1 MDEIAQ
7 AADVRPAGPD
17 DLADI
22 RYIHAASFRL
32 LAGQQFSEE
41 QIAAFATHVYGQHY
55 TRSLSE
61 AIRSRSLLCARLGG
75 ELIGTAGWS
84 AADGFGTAARIRWVF
99 VRPLFTGLGIGR
111 RLVAETELRAGRA
124 GFQAFSAE
132 APLTAVE
139 FFNHLGYEVS
149 SHGMRALPRAEGLP
163 VVFLRKGWT
172 QETSAADSNEAWH

>member
-1 MDEIAQ
+1 MDAMDEIAQ

-61 AIRSRSLLCARLGG
+61 AIRSRSLLGARLGG

-84 AADGFGTAARIRWVF
+84 AADGFGPAGRSAWVF
-99 VRPLFTGLGIGR
+99 VGR
-111 RLVAETELRAGRA
+111 RLPGPASGPRLVLELEFLPARA
-124 GFQAFSAE
+124 
-132 APLTAVE
+132 
-139 FFNHLGYEVS
+139 
-149 SHGMRALPRAEGLP
+149 
-163 VVFLRKGWT
+163 
-172 QETSAADSNEAWH
+172 